1 LRTEL
6 TAIEL
11 YHFCPS
17 NAKNLS
23 INAALVNNLCIQ
35 PHYNLQHISRIDQ
48 SRKKTLTEAIAT
60 KEPLAVGI
68 LITTSLKKK
77 QADAVI
83 AGAIR
88 CSGSVVDKISC
99 GTP

>member
-1 LRTEL
+1 LRTGL

-11 YHFCPS
+11 YHFRPS

-48 SRKKTLTEAIAT
+48 SRKKTLAEATAT

-68 LITTSLKKK
+68 LTTTSLEKN
-77 QADAVI
+77 
-83 AGAIR
+83 R
-88 CSGSVVDKISC
+88 RTLSSLES
-99 GTP
+99 

>member
-1 LRTEL
+1 LCTGLNE
-6 TAIEL
+6 IEL
-11 YHFCPS
+11 YHFRPS

-48 SRKKTLTEAIAT
+48 SQKKTLTKATAT

-77 QADAVI
+77 T
-83 AGAIR
+83 GGR
-88 CSGSVVDKISC
+88 CYRWGHKM
-99 GTP
+99 